1 MNKKTELFLHALR
14 LLIRRSIY
22 LLQTE
27 YRAEHV
33 AERWSEAV
41 SGVTEIHVSGERI
54 FAAHASLTFSAT
66 QGQMKTKSGLMVC
79 SGVV

>member
-33 AERWSEAV
+33 AERGSEAV
-41 SGVTEIHVSGERI
+41 SGVIEIHVSGERI
-54 FAAHASLTFSAT
+54 FCRSCFAYILCNTRPDED
-66 QGQMKTKSGLMVC
+66 QIGPD
-79 SGVV
+79 GVQ

>member
-1 MNKKTELFLHALR
+1 MNKKTELFLRALR

-33 AERWSEAV
+33 AERGSEAV
-41 SGVTEIHVSGERI
+41 SGVIAVSGY